1 MAVLGMVRYPLVFDH
16 YSVNG
21 TRCVLIKL
29 PENSQMFVLSFLF
42 GVLVFGWFWFFF
54 EIIRMLMGISL
65 FLRQA
70 QY

>member
-42 GVLVFGWFWFFF
+42 WFFVFGFLGFFF
-54 EIIRMLMGISL
+54 
-65 FLRQA
+65 
-70 QY
+70 